1 MKRLNFLL
9 LLIISNLMFSQ
20 NLKEY
25 RALLQTGEK
34 SEKSAKTLIDK
45 STTAYKNSKEPVY
58 LGFLAVGKFFMAKH
72 AFNPLK
78 KMSYFNEGKKLME
91 SSLKAEPDNL
101 EVRLMRLITQES
113 VPKILGYSQN
123 ISEDRTYLTRS
134 YKNTEDEDLKI
145 YIKDYLKL

>member
-1 MKRLNFLL
+1 MKRLTFLL

-25 RALLQTGEK
+25 RALLQKGEK

-91 SSLKAEPDNL
+91 NSLKAEPDNL

-134 YKNTEDEDLKI
+134 YKNTTDEDLKI

>member
-1 MKRLNFLL
+1 MKRLTFLL
-9 LLIISNLMFSQ
+9 LLIISTLMFSQ

-91 SSLKAEPDNL
+91 NSLKAEPDNL

-134 YKNTEDEDLKI
+134 YKNTTDEDLKV

>member
-1 MKRLNFLL
+1 MKRLTFLL

-134 YKNTEDEDLKI
+134 YKNTTDEDLKI

>member
-1 MKRLNFLL
+1 MKRLTFLL
-9 LLIISNLMFSQ
+9 LLIISTLMFSQ

-34 SEKSAKTLIDK
+34 SEKSAKILIDK

-91 SSLKAEPDNL
+91 NSLKAQPDNL

-134 YKNTEDEDLKI
+134 YKNTTDEDLKV

>member
-1 MKRLNFLL
+1 MKRLTFLL

-34 SEKSAKTLIDK
+34 SERSAKTLIDK

-91 SSLKAEPDNL
+91 NSLKAEPGNL

-134 YKNTEDEDLKI
+134 YKNTTDEDLKI

>member
-1 MKRLNFLL
+1 
-9 LLIISNLMFSQ
+9 MFSQ

-34 SEKSAKTLIDK
+34 SEKSAKTLIEK
-45 STTAYKNSKEPVY
+45 STSAYKNSKEPVY

-78 KMSYFNEGKKLME
+78 KMSYFNEGKELME

-134 YKNTEDEDLKI
+134 YKNTKDEDLKI

>member
-1 MKRLNFLL
+1 
-9 LLIISNLMFSQ
+9 MFSQ

-91 SSLKAEPDNL
+91 NSLKAEPDNL

-134 YKNTEDEDLKI
+134 YKNTTDEDLKI

>member
-1 MKRLNFLL
+1 
-9 LLIISNLMFSQ
+9 MFSQ

-91 SSLKAEPDNL
+91 NSLKAEPGNL

>member
-1 MKRLNFLL
+1 
-9 LLIISNLMFSQ
+9 MFSQ

-34 SEKSAKTLIDK
+34 SEKSAKTLIEK
-45 STTAYKNSKEPVY
+45 STSAYKNSKEPVF

-91 SSLKAEPDNL
+91 RSLKAEPDNL

-134 YKNTEDEDLKI
+134 YKNTKDEDLKI

>member
-1 MKRLNFLL
+1 MKRLTFLL

-34 SEKSAKTLIDK
+34 SEKSAKILIDK

-91 SSLKAEPDNL
+91 NSLKAQPDNL

-134 YKNTEDEDLKI
+134 YKNTTDEDLKI

>member
-1 MKRLNFLL
+1 MKRLTFLIL
-9 LLIISNLMFSQ
+9 LLIFNLMFSQ

-34 SEKSAKTLIDK
+34 SEKSAKTLIEK
-45 STTAYKNSKEPVY
+45 STSAYKNSKEPVF

-91 SSLKAEPDNL
+91 RSLKAEPDNL

-134 YKNTEDEDLKI
+134 YKNTKDEDLKI

>member
-1 MKRLNFLL
+1 MKRLTFLILL
-9 LLIISNLMFSQ
+9 LISNLMFSQ

-34 SEKSAKTLIDK
+34 SEKSAKTLIEK
-45 STTAYKNSKEPVY
+45 SSSAYKNSKEPVY

-134 YKNTEDEDLKI
+134 YKNTKDEDLKI

>member
-1 MKRLNFLL
+1 MKRLTFLILL
-9 LLIISNLMFSQ
+9 LISNLMFSQ

-34 SEKSAKTLIDK
+34 SEKSAKTLIEK
-45 STTAYKNSKEPVY
+45 STSAYKNSKEPVY

-134 YKNTEDEDLKI
+134 YKNTKDEDLKI

>member
-1 MKRLNFLL
+1 MKRLTFLL

-91 SSLKAEPDNL
+91 NSLKAEPDNL

-134 YKNTEDEDLKI
+134 YKNTTDEDLKI

>member
-1 MKRLNFLL
+1 MKRLTFLILL
-9 LLIISNLMFSQ
+9 LISNLMFSQ

-34 SEKSAKTLIDK
+34 SEKSAKTLIEK
-45 STTAYKNSKEPVY
+45 SNSAYKNSKEPVY

-134 YKNTEDEDLKI
+134 YKNTKDEDLKI

>member
-1 MKRLNFLL
+1 MKRLSLILILL
-9 LLIISNLMFSQ
+9 ISNLMISQ

-25 RALLQTGEK
+25 RALLQTGES
-34 SEKSAKTLIDK
+34 SEKSAKILIEK
-45 STTAYKNSKEPVY
+45 SSTAYKNSKEPIYV
-58 LGFLAVGKFFMAKH
+58 GFLAVGKFFMAKH

-91 SSLKAEPDNL
+91 SALKAEPDNL

-113 VPKILGYSQN
+113 VPKVLGYSQN
-123 ISEDRTYLTRS
+123 IKEDRTYLTRS
-134 YKNTEDEDLKI
+134 YKNTTDDDLKI

>member
-1 MKRLNFLL
+1 MKRLTFLL

-91 SSLKAEPDNL
+91 NSLKAEPGNL

-134 YKNTEDEDLKI
+134 YKNTTDEDLKI

>member
-1 MKRLNFLL
+1 MKRLTFLILL
-9 LLIISNLMFSQ
+9 LISNLMFSQ

-34 SEKSAKTLIDK
+34 SEKSAKTLIEK
-45 STTAYKNSKEPVY
+45 STSAYKNSKEPVF

-91 SSLKAEPDNL
+91 RSLKAEPDNL

-134 YKNTEDEDLKI
+134 YKNTKDEDLKI

>member
-1 MKRLNFLL
+1 MKRLTFLV

-134 YKNTEDEDLKI
+134 YKNTTDEDLKI

>member
-1 MKRLNFLL
+1 MKRLTFLL

-34 SEKSAKTLIDK
+34 SEKSAKNLIDK

-91 SSLKAEPDNL
+91 SSLKSEPDNL

>member
-1 MKRLNFLL
+1 MKRLTFLL

-34 SEKSAKTLIDK
+34 SEKSAKILIDK

-91 SSLKAEPDNL
+91 NSLKAQPDNL

-134 YKNTEDEDLKI
+134 YKNTTDEDLKV

>member
-1 MKRLNFLL
+1 MKRLTFLL
-9 LLIISNLMFSQ
+9 LLLISNLMFSQ

-91 SSLKAEPDNL
+91 NSLKAEPDNL

-134 YKNTEDEDLKI
+134 YKNTTDEDLKI

>member
-134 YKNTEDEDLKI
+134 YKNTTDEDLKI

>member
-1 MKRLNFLL
+1 MKRLIFLL
-9 LLIISNLMFSQ
+9 LLLISNLMFSQ

-134 YKNTEDEDLKI
+134 YKNTKDEDLKI